1 MYLFIQLFIYI
12 SMDSQIFVLFYELVS
27 NAIIILLLKL
37 FQFWRLETPSS
48 WLLCPFRKFLIPP
61 PFLLSIFLFSLLQ
74 GTMVPFIE

>member
-1 MYLFIQLFIYI
+1 
-12 SMDSQIFVLFYELVS
+12 MDSQIFVLLYELES

-48 WLLCPFRKFLIPP
+48 WLLCSFRKFLIPP

-74 GTMVPFIE
+74 GTTVPFIE